1 MGFTALGRA
10 EMWGCELLKKEDN
23 ALGGAVSVRVC
34 ACVFVAHLVVNVAV
48 ASASIGIIA

>member
-23 ALGGAVSVRVC
+23 ALGAVSVRVC

-48 ASASIGIIA
+48 ASTSIGIIA